1 MMMNGCRE
9 WMDKEKKKLLFLF
22 YQFSLTRFCLIQF
35 LFFCIIVCCYSL
47 HVLQNCLFAFQL
59 RQHSTKKIVK
69 RERWKSENFELA
81 AKRRINLKVT
91 HTTPCFCAGFTVIFS
106 VWHSSSVNFLFW
118 LLKLSS
124 HDSYYE
130 SFSLWIYLSS

>member
-1 MMMNGCRE
+1 MMNGCRE
-9 WMDKEKKKLLFLF
+9 WMDKEKKSSFFVLSIFSHSLLFD
-22 YQFSLTRFCLIQF
+22 SIS
-35 LFFCIIVCCYSL
+35 FFCIIVCCYSL

-69 RERWKSENFELA
+69 RGRWKSENFELA